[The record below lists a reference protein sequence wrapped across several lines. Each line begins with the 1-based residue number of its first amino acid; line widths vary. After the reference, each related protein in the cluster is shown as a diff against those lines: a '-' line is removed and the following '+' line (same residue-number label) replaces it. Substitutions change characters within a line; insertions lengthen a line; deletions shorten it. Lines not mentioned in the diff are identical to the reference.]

1 MILGFGI
8 DIMDLRR
15 LDEKKIERLRNKVLT
30 KGENEQLYAIKS
42 LKRKR
47 EFFSGR
53 YCAREAFYKATG
65 RGVRDFE
72 LNSIGVVADE
82 NGKPYLEIPDEQLT
96 FYFFSNCQTFLSI
109 THDGEY
115 TVAGVIVEGIE

>member
-8 DIMDLRR
+8 DLMDLRR
-15 LDEKKIERLRNKVLT
+15 LDEKKIERLQAKVLT
-30 KGENEQLYAIKS
+30 GKEREQLLHIS
-42 LKRKR
+42 TLKRKK

-53 YCAREAFYKATG
+53 FCAREAFYKATG

-72 LNSIGVVADE
+72 LNTIAVSTDE
-82 NGKPYLEIPDEQLT
+82 NGKPYLEVPKEQLD
-96 FYFFSNCQTFLSI
+96 FFFSVNCRVFLTI

>member
-15 LDEKKIERLRNKVLT
+15 LDEKKIERLKDKVLSKKEIET
-30 KGENEQLYAIKS
+30 LSTIKT
-42 LKRKR
+42 LKRKK

-53 YCAREAFYKATG
+53 FCAREAFYKATG
-65 RGVRDFE
+65 RGIRDFE
-72 LNSIGVVADE
+72 MNSITISTDD
-82 NGKPYLEIPDEQLT
+82 NGKPFLSVPEEQLS
-96 FYFFSNCQTFLSI
+96 FYFSDNCCVFLTI

-115 TVAGVIVEGIE
+115 TVAGVIVEETG

>member
-1 MILGFGI
+1 LILGYGI
-8 DIMDLRR
+8 DMMDLRR

-30 KGENEQLYAIKS
+30 EKENEQLNAIKS
-42 LKRKR
+42 LKRRK

-53 YCAREAFYKATG
+53 FCSREAFYKATG

-72 LNSIGVVADE
+72 LNSIGVAIDK
-82 NGKPYLEIPDEQLT
+82 NGKPFLEIPDEQLF
-96 FYFFSNCQTFLSI
+96 FYFSTKCRVFLSI

-115 TVAGVIVEGIE
+115 TVAGVIVEEMD

>member
-1 MILGFGI
+1 MIVGFGI

-15 LDEKKIERLRNKVLT
+15 LDEKKIDRLKTKVLT
-30 KGENEQLYAIKS
+30 DQEVQVLSGCKS
-42 LKRKR
+42 LKRKK

-53 YCAREAFYKATG
+53 FCAREAFYKATG

-72 LNSIGVVADE
+72 LNTIKVSVDE
-82 NGKPYLEIPDEQLT
+82 NGKPFLEIPEEQLS
-96 FYFFSNCQTFLSI
+96 FYFSRKCSVFLTI

-115 TVAGVIVEGIE
+115 TLAGVIVEASD